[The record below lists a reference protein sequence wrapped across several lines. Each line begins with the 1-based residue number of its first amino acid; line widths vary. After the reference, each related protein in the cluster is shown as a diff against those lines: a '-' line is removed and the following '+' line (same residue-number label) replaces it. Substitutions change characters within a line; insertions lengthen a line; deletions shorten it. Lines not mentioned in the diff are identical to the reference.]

1 VINKSIYIL
10 LYIYK
15 YINVCMYIHIISTC
29 IYNYIHATY
38 SVASEHAILEGVSK
52 DRHVGV
58 EVYHGT

>member
-1 VINKSIYIL
+1 
-10 LYIYK
+10 
-15 YINVCMYIHIISTC
+15 MYIHIISTC